1 MQRIEDLLGPLH
13 EGVWEVVIP
22 KDEVE
27 RLSEPQWVRSKINIP
42 TPGTIASYRSGQ
54 YHLHETATEYRVHLD
69 RYDPKKHPFLHLID
83 DAPLVLMI
91 VDTVAAL
98 ATDSR
103 SALRNT
109 GSILEEQKKAWRLM
123 ILTGLFLILLGG
135 WMASEPSTT
144 FDSITRLIVPLI
156 LIGISIPF
164 LRAGASIHPLRIQ
177 SKGRLILGSGIA
189 FIGFSAFFEE
199 PEWTAGVLL
208 LVVTAWTFASAW
220 VSFGHTFRI
229 RKGGLQEVIP
239 RFLVG
244 TSSLLVAGTA
254 FFAPDTVIIV
264 LVFILA
270 GIAILFGCY
279 LILEG
284 IAFWRRMKRRN
295 SKYEGRRGDQ
305 IGL

>member
-1 MQRIEDLLGPLH
+1 MQRIEKLLGPLH

-27 RLSEPQWVRSKINIP
+27 RLPDSQWVRSRINIP
-42 TPGTIASYRSGQ
+42 TPGTIASYRNGQ

-103 SALRNT
+103 NALRNT

-144 FDSITRLIVPLI
+144 FDSITRLMVPII

-164 LRAGASIHPLRIQ
+164 LRSGIDIHPFRIQ
-177 SKGRLILGSGIA
+177 SAGRLILGTGIA
-189 FIGFSAFFEE
+189 FIGFSAFYEE

-220 VSFGHTFRI
+220 ISFRHSFRN
-229 RKGGLQEVIP
+229 RKERFQEEIP

-244 TSSLLVAGTA
+244 TLSLLVAGTA
-254 FFAPDTVIIV
+254 LFAPDTVIIV
-264 LVFILA
+264 LIFILA
-270 GIAILFGCY
+270 GISILFGCY

-284 IAFWRRMKRRN
+284 IAFWRRMKKPRL
-295 SKYEGRRGDQ
+295 K
-305 IGL
+305 I

>member
-1 MQRIEDLLGPLH
+1 MKHVEELLDPLD
-13 EGVWEVVIP
+13 EGVWEVMIS
-22 KDEVE
+22 KNEVE
-27 RLSEPQWVRSKINIP
+27 RLSDARWVRSRINVP

-98 ATDSR
+98 VTDSR
-103 SALRNT
+103 NALGNT
-109 GSILEEQKKAWRLM
+109 GSILEEQKKAWKLM

-135 WMASEPSTT
+135 WMASEPSST
-144 FDSITRLIVPLI
+144 FDSITRYIVPLI

-164 LRAGASIHPLRIQ
+164 LRSGIDIHPFRIQ
-177 SKGRLILGSGIA
+177 SVGRLILGTGIA

-208 LVVTAWTFASAW
+208 LVVTVWTFASAW
-220 VSFGHTFRI
+220 VSFGHTFRV
-229 RKGGLQEVIP
+229 RRGGLQEVIP

-244 TSSLLVAGTA
+244 ALSLLVAIA
-254 FFAPDTVIIV
+254 ALFAPDTVIIA

-270 GIAILFGCY
+270 GIAMLFGCY
-279 LILEG
+279 LILQG
-284 IAFWRRMKRRN
+284 VAFRRRMKKPLPRR
-295 SKYEGRRGDQ
+295 
-305 IGL
+305 

>member
-22 KDEVE
+22 KDSVQ
-27 RLSEPQWVRSKINIP
+27 RLPDTRWTRSRINVP

-98 ATDSR
+98 VTDSR
-103 SALRNT
+103 NALGNT
-109 GSILEEQKKAWRLM
+109 GSILEEQKKAWKLM

-135 WMASEPSTT
+135 WMASEPSST
-144 FDSITRLIVPLI
+144 FDSITRYIVPLI

-164 LRAGASIHPLRIQ
+164 LRSGIDIHPFRIQ
-177 SKGRLILGSGIA
+177 SVGRLILGTGIA

-208 LVVTAWTFASAW
+208 LVVTVWTFASAW
-220 VSFGHTFRI
+220 VSFGHTFRV
-229 RKGGLQEVIP
+229 RRGGLQEVAP

-244 TSSLLVAGTA
+244 ALSLLVAIA
-254 FFAPDTVIIV
+254 ALFAPDTIIIA

-284 IAFWRRMKRRN
+284 VAFRRRMKKPRL
-295 SKYEGRRGDQ
+295 K
-305 IGL
+305 I